1 MNPIFSNNHYR
12 RHYRRLV
19 IAAGSVALVTLAG
32 FTGACGKPPQSGSS
46 GSELTLYSAQHQQ
59 TTNALVSGFTKQT
72 GIKVNVVN
80 GDEDATTAKIE
91 QEAAKSPADLVY
103 TENSPWLEQLD
114 QRGLLAK
121 VDASTLAAIPKQD
134 SGASGDWVGVSARFS
149 GITYNT
155 SRLPAA
161 ELPQSIMDLANPA
174 WKNRIEIAPAET
186 DFWPVVSSVL
196 HTSGQAKTLD
206 WLNGL
211 KANAGSNDNVPSNET
226 LAADISQGNSDLG
239 VLNQY
244 YYHRLRTE
252 VGPNAIG
259 SQFAFFAPH
268 DPGYVENVSGAAV
281 LASSE
286 NQAAA
291 RKFLQFLTSQAGQ
304 TILARSD
311 SFEYPLANGVPAN
324 PQLPPLNTLAPNAF
338 SVADLGA
345 GEDAKALLQQA
356 QLL

>member
-1 MNPIFSNNHYR
+1 MTPTPLHQRHAR
-12 RHYRRLV
+12 RPR
-19 IAAGSVALVTLAG
+19 IAAAITALALAG
-32 FTGACGKPPQSGSS
+32 VLVACGEPAPSGSA
-46 GSELTLYSAQHQQ
+46 GALTLYSAQHQQ
-59 TTNALVSGFTKQT
+59 TTNALVTAFTKQT

-91 QEAAKSPADLVY
+91 QEGAKSPADLVY
-103 TENSPWLEQLD
+103 TENSPWLAQLD
-114 QRGLLAK
+114 QKGLLTK
-121 VDASTLAAIPKQD
+121 VDAATMAAVPRAD
-134 SGASGDWVGVSARFS
+134 SAPSGNWVGVSARIS

-155 SRLPAA
+155 SKLPAPQ
-161 ELPQSIMDLANPA
+161 LPHSIMDLADPL

-196 HTSGQAKTLD
+196 HTYGQGKTLD

-226 LAADISQGNSDLG
+226 LAADISQGNTELG

-244 YYHRLRTE
+244 YWYRLRTE
-252 VGPNAIG
+252 VGPGAVG
-259 SQFAFFAPH
+259 SQFAFFAPR
-268 DPGYVENVSGAAV
+268 DPGYVQDVSGAAV
-281 LASSE
+281 LASSK
-286 NQAAA
+286 NQPAAQ
-291 RKFLQFLTSQAGQ
+291 KFLQFLTSQSGQ
-304 TILARSD
+304 TILATSD
-311 SFEYPLANGVPAN
+311 SFEYPLAPGVPAN

-338 SVADLGA
+338 SVADLGT